1 MKRARISGFTHRT
14 RSTSMRFFSCQEV
27 GATSQTYQLTF
38 EDDEDFMDYINNA
51 FEKSVVESKV
61 KVGADDK
68 VVTLSTC
75 TGNDTTR
82 FIVQGKLINT
92 YLSK

>member
-1 MKRARISGFTHRT
+1 MCIRDR
-14 RSTSMRFFSCQEV
+14 
-27 GATSQTYQLTF
+27 
-38 EDDEDFMDYINNA
+38 
-51 FEKSVVESKV
+51 VVESKV